1 MLVAQPEQVLRTIPI
16 PLPKRI
22 RIIIIRPRSEGG
34 VIVNSVL
41 LDFVRAALAR
51 GLRRPEIARVLRE
64 AGWQEADIGRALDAF
79 AELEFPLPIPK
90 PQPYLSAREVFTY
103 LVLFAALYVSAL
115 NLASLAFIFIDHYFP
130 GPLQNHSLSAAADTI
145 RWNVASLI
153 VAFPLFLF
161 TFRAINKAISEDPSK
176 RGSRPRKWLVYL
188 TLWVAVLVLTGDLSA
203 LIYKILGGEL
213 TIRFALKVTTVALI
227 AGGVFAYFFW
237 DIRKDEGLGSRLLNV
252 RQKRGPDRWSPSKCV
267 RLTSL
272 AQSLALTQES
282 PGFPGKGHAA
292 NEF

>member
-1 MLVAQPEQVLRTIPI
+1 MAFQHWRCGTTALLADDMH
-16 PLPKRI
+16 
-22 RIIIIRPRSEGG
+22 RSETDRGE
-34 VIVNSVL
+34 IVNSEL
-41 LDFVRAALAR
+41 LDFVRTALAR
-51 GLRRPEIARVLRE
+51 GLSRPEIARVLRE
-64 AGWQEADIGRALDAF
+64 AGWQEADIGRTLDAF
-79 AELEFPLPIPK
+79 AELEFPLPVPK
-90 PQPYLSAREVFTY
+90 PQPYLSARDVFTY

-130 GPLQNHSLSAAADTI
+130 GPLQNHSLSAAGDTI

-161 TFRAINKAISEDPSK
+161 TFRAINRAISEDPSK

-213 TIRFALKVTTVALI
+213 TTPFALKVTTVVLI

-237 DIRKDEGLGSRLLNV
+237 DIRKDEEN
-252 RQKRGPDRWSPSKCV
+252 
-267 RLTSL
+267 
-272 AQSLALTQES
+272 
-282 PGFPGKGHAA
+282 
-292 NEF
+292 

>member
-1 MLVAQPEQVLRTIPI
+1 VKWLVANRGE
-16 PLPKRI
+16 
-22 RIIIIRPRSEGG
+22 
-34 VIVNSVL
+34 IVNSEL

-51 GLRRPEIARVLRE
+51 RLSRPEIARVLRA
-64 AGWQEADIGRALDAF
+64 AGWQEADIERALDAF
-79 AELEFPLPIPK
+79 AELEFPLPVPK
-90 PQPYLSAREVFTY
+90 PQPYVSAREVFTY

-188 TLWVAVLVLTGDLSA
+188 TLWVAVLVLTGELSA

-237 DIRKDEGLGSRLLNV
+237 DIRKDEEN
-252 RQKRGPDRWSPSKCV
+252 
-267 RLTSL
+267 
-272 AQSLALTQES
+272 
-282 PGFPGKGHAA
+282 
-292 NEF
+292 